1 MISAILNEYGIQA
14 DQCQVEALVSGLI
27 NRTWK
32 VTCGN
37 HAFILQRINNN
48 VFKKPNEIADNIRLL
63 YVYLNEHSPD
73 YLFVSPVKSVQQKE
87 IVHDFGGG
95 YFRMFPFIQGSHT
108 INVVSSPD
116 QAYEAAL
123 QFGKFNRL
131 LAGFDASKLHATIPN
146 FHNLSLRYSQFEDAL
161 KYGDVSR
168 IRQAKELINAL
179 KAHHYILS
187 DFEKIATTPSIKKRV
202 MHHDTKISNV
212 LFNDSGRGIAIIDLD
227 TVMAGYFISDVG
239 DMMRTYL
246 SPANEEVK
254 DFSKIEVRDD
264 FFKAIIQG
272 YVRAMGDELSTDER
286 ELIYYSGLFLVYMQ
300 AIRFLA
306 DYCNLD
312 SYYGSTY
319 EDQNL
324 VRAGNQV
331 CLLRQLEE
339 KAPVL
344 KAIIQSELK
353 RHTFFIP

>member
-1 MISAILNEYGIQA
+1 
-14 DQCQVEALVSGLI
+14 
-27 NRTWK
+27 
-32 VTCGN
+32 
-37 HAFILQRINNN
+37 
-48 VFKKPNEIADNIRLL
+48 
-63 YVYLNEHSPD
+63 
-73 YLFVSPVKSVQQKE
+73 
-87 IVHDFGGG
+87 
-95 YFRMFPFIQGSHT
+95 MFPFIQGSHT
-108 INVVSSPD
+108 INVVSTPE

-131 LAGFDASKLHATIPN
+131 LAGFDASKLYTTIPN

-161 KYGDVSR
+161 KYGDVTR

-187 DFEKIATTPSIKKRV
+187 DFEKIITTPSIKKRV

-212 LFNDSGRGIAIIDLD
+212 LFNDSGKGIAIIDLD
-227 TVMAGYFISDVG
+227 TVMGGYFISDVG

-246 SPANEEVK
+246 SSANEEVK

-272 YVRAMGDELSTDER
+272 YVSAMGDELSTDER
-286 ELIYYSGLFLVYMQ
+286 GLIYYSGLFLVYMQ

-324 VRAGNQV
+324 VRAGNQL
-331 CLLRQLEE
+331 CLLQQLEE

-344 KAIIQSELK
+344 KEIIQSELT
-353 RHTFFIP
+353 RHAFS